1 MTSDPTWRFDGD
13 MVTDLSN
20 TAAAIDHYVLASI
33 DAHEGTAPAP
43 TLDAQK
49 ELVRTACTA
58 VYRLIEHTH
67 ERHVLHSALP
77 DES

>member
-1 MTSDPTWRFDGD
+1 MTTDPTWRFDES
-13 MVTDLSN
+13 MVTDLN
-20 TAAAIDHYVLASI
+20 ATAAALSQYVLDSI
-33 DAHEGTAPAP
+33 RAQDGSAPAP

-49 ELVRTACTA
+49 ELVRATCTA
-58 VYRLIEHTH
+58 VYRLIEHTY